1 MNAPIRRV
9 SGVVLVMFLVL
20 MGALT
25 WIQVGQAD
33 SLNTNAWNA
42 RATYRENG
50 RDRGPIIVAGEPI
63 ASSVPVDTPYRFQR
77 TYAQPELYASVTG
90 YSSVTFGRSGIEAA
104 ENAVLNGSAP
114 ALWRQRLAT
123 LVTGR
128 QPQGGSVELTLDPAV
143 QQAALDALG
152 GREGAI
158 VALDPSSGAILG
170 LVSTPSFDPSRLASH
185 DTAAV
190 QAAWEELTAKE
201 SGEPLVNRAIA
212 GNQYAPGSTFK
223 LIDVAAALSDPSL
236 GLTPETRIAAP
247 DVMTL
252 PGSQA
257 TIANPGGERCD
268 DGETATLQ
276 RALEKSC
283 NTPFVQLAL
292 DLGAEAIAEQAE
304 AFGWGRELDIPLTV
318 TPSRLGDLEALAA
331 DQAALGQTSIG
342 QRDVRVTP
350 LQMAM
355 VASAVAND
363 GQLMRPYL
371 VATERDANLAVVAR
385 TSPSV
390 FSEPITPEVAAT
402 MTDLMVG
409 VVENGTGW
417 RAAIDGVSVAGKTG
431 TAESGIDDGTAA
443 SNPHAWM
450 VGFAPAED
458 PKVAVAVL
466 VVNGADPSSGDYTG
480 GQLAAPMARQVMEAA
495 LRSGS

>member
-1 MNAPIRRV
+1 M
-9 SGVVLVMFLVL
+9 
-20 MGALT
+20 
-25 WIQVGQAD
+25 
-33 SLNTNAWNA
+33 
-42 RATYRENG
+42 
-50 RDRGPIIVAGEPI
+50 
-63 ASSVPVDTPYRFQR
+63 
-77 TYAQPELYASVTG
+77 
-90 YSSVTFGRSGIEAA
+90 
-104 ENAVLNGSAP
+104 
-114 ALWRQRLAT
+114 
-123 LVTGR
+123 
-128 QPQGGSVELTLDPAV
+128 

-212 GNQYAPGSTFK
+212 GNQYAPGSTFS